1 MFEDSTFESNGRI
14 RTRSRGW
21 MIATLIFNGSILLA
35 LILIPLIDPETLP
48 RQALSFLL
56 TAPPPPPAPRSKPE
70 QPPATRPFHGT
81 PEMIGSTL
89 VAPRQLPK
97 TFTTFD
103 GPEAPAP
110 VTLTGIEGATG
121 LPNGLRD
128 AFGNRKPAAVV
139 HPDVKAPVRVASTI
153 VAGLL
158 ICKVTPTYPPIA
170 VAARQEGTVVLQAKI
185 SKTGNIENLRV
196 ASGPPML
203 QQAAMDA
210 VKNWAYRP
218 YLLNGQP
225 VEVETTVNVVFT
237 LDR

>member
-21 MIATLIFNGSILLA
+21 MIATLVFNGSILFA
-35 LILIPLIDPETLP
+35 LILIPLVYPEALP
-48 RQALSFLL
+48 RQALAFLL
-56 TAPPPPPAPRSKPE
+56 TTPPPPVPQPKPE
-70 QPPATRPFHGT
+70 PLQAAHPFHGA
-81 PEMIGSTL
+81 PEMIGATL
-89 VAPRQLPK
+89 IVPRQLPK
-97 TFTTFD
+97 NFAKID
-103 GPEAPAP
+103 GPEAPAQGDF
-110 VTLTGIEGATG
+110 TGIEGATG

-128 AFGNRKPAAVV
+128 AFGTHRAAPLV
-139 HPDVKAPVRVASTI
+139 HADVKGPVRVASTI

-158 ICKVTPTYPPIA
+158 IRKITPTYPPIA
-170 VAARQEGTVVLQAKI
+170 VAAHQQGTVVLQATI
-185 SKTGNIENLRV
+185 SKTGTIENLRA

-210 VKNWAYRP
+210 VKNWVYRP

>member
-1 MFEDSTFESNGRI
+1 MFEDSTFESYGRI

-21 MIATLIFNGSILLA
+21 MIATLVFNGSILFA
-35 LILIPLIDPETLP
+35 LILIPLVYPEALP
-48 RQALSFLL
+48 RQALAFLL
-56 TAPPPPPAPRSKPE
+56 TTPPPPPAQQPKPE
-70 QPPATRPFHGT
+70 PQQAAHPFHGA
-81 PEMIGSTL
+81 PEMMGATL
-89 VAPRQLPK
+89 IVPRQLPK
-97 TFTTFD
+97 TFAKFD
-103 GPEAPAP
+103 GPEGPAP
-110 VTLTGIEGATG
+110 NDFTGIEGATG

-128 AFGNRKPAAVV
+128 VFGTHRTATPV
-139 HPDVKAPVRVASTI
+139 HADVKGPMRVPSTI

-158 ICKVTPTYPPIA
+158 IRKITPTYPLIA
-170 VAARQEGTVVLQAKI
+170 VAARQQGTVVLQATI
-185 SKTGNIENLRV
+185 SKTGTIENLRA

-210 VKNWAYRP
+210 VKSWVYRP